1 MVYSVDHTHE
11 ASNTPC
17 LHGYTY
23 THAATVIYTRINA
36 AHVTRHRNN
45 LSNKLHAHHR
55 TCAPCETNIYI
66 YIGVVSSTRGV
77 AFVILSRLCSHA
89 VRLSA
94 TSVGRWSRSST
105 SHRDYHLITSCPN
118 RCGGRP
124 ATVRVRRLDRRSR
137 LRCK

>member
-1 MVYSVDHTHE
+1 MWNTHTR
-11 ASNTPC
+11 ASNTLC

-23 THAATVIYTRINA
+23 TRGRGNIYTRINA

-55 TCAPCETNIYI
+55 ACAPCETNII
-66 YIGVVSSTRGV
+66 YIDRCIVSSTRGV

-94 TSVGRWSRSST
+94 TSVGRWSRSSK
-105 SHRDYHLITSCPN
+105 SHRDYYLITSCPN
-118 RCGGRP
+118 RCDGRP
-124 ATVRVRRLDRRSR
+124 ATTVVRRLDRRSR